1 MGEYGFASKEVK
13 GVVAYEDAKE
23 ARDVALDDS
32 LRKRALEL
40 ELTTEDLLEGMDR
53 LRNSIR

>member
-1 MGEYGFASKEVK
+1 M
-13 GVVAYEDAKE
+13 VAYEDAKE

-53 LRNSIR
+53 LRNSIC

>member
-13 GVVAYEDAKE
+13 GMVAYEDAKE

-32 LRKRALEL
+32 LRKRGA
-40 ELTTEDLLEGMDR
+40 
-53 LRNSIR
+53 